1 MIETRATTLNKD
13 DCAFLLACADD
24 TEESPWMVASDPHL
38 LALHGFTVPFFLYV
52 EEQRPDLY
60 ASSELA
66 VRYPKPD
73 GGMGT
78 VGPDAL
84 AAYAPRRVR
93 NSFDVAQE
101 GAFPAFVLEM
111 VSPESTRRDKQD
123 KARLYGLLGA
133 MEYAIFD
140 PLGADRRQ
148 LWGFHHTERAAWA
161 RWPSEADGAL
171 RSEVLGLSLE
181 AVGSLLRL
189 RDGNGVLLPTA
200 AEMKAGWTRAERAQE
215 AAERARAAAEARIA
229 VLEAELRHLREGR

>member
-1 MIETRATTLNKD
+1 MIETRTTTLNKD
-13 DCAFLLACADD
+13 DCAFLLGCADD

-38 LALHGFTVPFFLYV
+38 LALQGFTVPFFLYV

-73 GGMGT
+73 GTVGT

-93 NSFDVAQE
+93 NSFDVARE
-101 GAFPAFVLEM
+101 GAFPAFVLEI

-133 MEYAIFD
+133 REYAIFD
-140 PLGADRRQ
+140 PLGADGAAT
-148 LWGFHHTERAAWA
+148 LGLSPYRASRLGALA
-161 RWPSEADGAL
+161 EGDGAL
-171 RSEVLGLSLE
+171 RSEMLGLRLE
-181 AVGSLLRL
+181 ATESLLRL
-189 RDGNGVLLPTA
+189 RDSNGVLLPTA
-200 AEMKAGWTRAERAQE
+200 SEMSAGWTRAEK
-215 AAERARAAAEARIA
+215 ARSAG
-229 VLEAELRHLREGR
+229 GRKGTPRGGSADHAPGS

>member
-1 MIETRATTLNKD
+1 MIETRTTILNKD
-13 DCAFLLACADD
+13 DYAFLLACADD

-38 LALHGFTVPFFLYV
+38 LALQGFTVPFFLYV

-73 GGMGT
+73 GSVGT

-93 NSFDVAQE
+93 NSFDVARE
-101 GAFPAFVLEM
+101 GAFPAFVLEI

-133 MEYAIFD
+133 REYAIFD
-140 PLGADRRQ
+140 PLGADGRQ
-148 LWGFHHTERAAWA
+148 LWGFHRTERDVWV
-161 RWPSEADGAL
+161 RWPSEAGGSL
-171 RSEVLGLSLE
+171 RSAVLGLSLE

-189 RDGNGVLLPTA
+189 RDSTGVLLPTA
-200 AEMKAGWTRAERAQE
+200 SEMRTGWTRAEK
-215 AAERARAAAEARIA
+215 ARAAAEARIA
-229 VLEAELRHLREGR
+229 ALEAQLRRLRERD

>member
-1 MIETRATTLNKD
+1 MIETRTITLSDD
-13 DCAFLLACADD
+13 DCAFLSAFVDD

-73 GGMGT
+73 GTTGT

-93 NSFDVAQE
+93 TSFDVAQE
-101 GAFPAFVLEM
+101 GAFPAFVLEI
-111 VSPESTRRDKQD
+111 VSPESSRRDKQD
-123 KARLYGLLGA
+123 KARLYDLIGA

-140 PLGADRRQ
+140 PLGPEGRP
-148 LWGFHHTERAAWA
+148 LWGFHRTVRGAWA
-161 RWPSEADGAL
+161 PWPHAAAGAL
-171 RSEVLGLSLE
+171 RSDVLGVTLE
-181 AVGSLLRL
+181 AAGSLLRL
-189 RDGNGVLLPTA
+189 RDRNGALLPTA
-200 AEMKAGWTRAERAQE
+200 AEMKAGWT

-229 VLEAELRHLREGR
+229 ALETDLRRLREER